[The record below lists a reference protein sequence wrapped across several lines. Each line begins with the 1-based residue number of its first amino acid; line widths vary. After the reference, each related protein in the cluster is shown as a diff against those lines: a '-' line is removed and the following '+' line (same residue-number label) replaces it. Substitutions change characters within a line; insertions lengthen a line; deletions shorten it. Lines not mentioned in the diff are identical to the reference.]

1 MKGTQKEVE
10 LVEDIQGKAL
20 YDFFIKKAR
29 SRLKLHNQYGS
40 AEEMPLQHFFR
51 NYNQLPDLERFAM
64 ALCTGRVLDIGAG
77 AGAHSLILQDQG
89 LEVEA
94 IEISEKSI
102 EVMQTRGVRKVVNSN
117 ILDFDKGS
125 YDTLLL
131 MMNGIGI
138 AGTISQL
145 PGFLNHFKQLLCPG
159 GQILMDS
166 SDIGYLYQEV
176 PKPEDRYYGE
186 ISYRYEYDGRI
197 GNWFNWLYIDQDTLK
212 PICESCGYDFQVIYQ
227 DASGHYLCRLR
238 LAEEN

>member
-1 MKGTQKEVE
+1 MKSTQQEGII
-10 LVEDIQGKAL
+10 VEDIQGLALLDFYNRKAS
-20 YDFFIKKAR
+20 

-77 AGAHSLILQDQG
+77 AGAHTLILQDQG

-94 IEISEKSI
+94 VEISEKSI
-102 EVMQTRGVRKVVNSN
+102 AVMQARGVRKVVNSN
-117 ILDFDKGS
+117 ILDFTEGA

-138 AGTISQL
+138 AGTMERL
-145 PGFLNHFKQLLCPG
+145 PDFLSHFKQLLSPG
-159 GQILMDS
+159 GQILLDS

-186 ISYRYEYDGRI
+186 IAYRYEYDGRI
-197 GNWFNWLYIDQDTLK
+197 GNWFNWLYIDQDTLR

-227 DASGHYLCRLR
+227 DATGHYLCRLR
-238 LAEEN
+238 LAEEI